1 EWEMTRG
8 VKFQVNGAVNYSN
21 SQSKNYMLG
30 GAVADKW
37 DFQTM
42 TIDQDNSSTPS
53 ILTQENDDALGLTF
67 YSTLSYKKSF
77 PEDHHFNLL
86 IGTSSEWN
94 RSRYLRGSATGFP
107 GNNTWELDAG
117 LGQPVVAGNSSGYTL
132 QSYFGRLDYNFKE
145 RYLVEATLRDDGS
158 SRFASGRRW
167 GLFPSFSGAWRLSE
181 EPFFKT
187 AGLSVLGNVKF
198 KASWGRLGNQ
208 NIGLYQFM
216 DLYGIGQ
223 NYIFGSTVTSGIA
236 PTSLSNPNIT
246 WETTTSANI
255 GTELS
260 FFNNQLDLEFDVFNN
275 KTNNIL
281 VQLPLA
287 SAYGSLI
294 APYQNAGIVQNKG
307 WELGGIYR
315 NKAGAF
321 RYSFN
326 GNISHTANKVLRFDD
341 NPNVIQSTGNN
352 SIIKQ
357 GQSINALFGYQAAG
371 IFQSRQDID
380 SWARQKPAGRNS
392 PGDLRYRDQNGDGI
406 IDDKDR
412 VIIGSTIPRYYYGFG
427 GDLSY
432 RNIGLNVLFQ
442 GVCGVQRYYNNL
454 WYTSAIRYR
463 RAINEVFV
471 NAWTPENTHTTVP
484 RLTTDANTDNTA
496 PSSYYVQN
504 GSFLRLKNVQLSYTL
519 RARWIKRSA
528 ISNLQ
533 IYANAQNLLTGT
545 KFNGLDPETA
555 NPTDYQV
562 EYPIVKIITFGLNA
576 TF

>member
-1 EWEMTRG
+1 M
-8 VKFQVNGAVNYSN
+8 
-21 SQSKNYMLG
+21 
-30 GAVADKW
+30 
-37 DFQTM
+37 
-42 TIDQDNSSTPS
+42 
-53 ILTQENDDALGLTF
+53 
-67 YSTLSYKKSF
+67 
-77 PEDHHFNLL
+77 
-86 IGTSSEWN
+86 
-94 RSRYLRGSATGFP
+94 
-107 GNNTWELDAG
+107 
-117 LGQPVVAGNSSGYTL
+117 
-132 QSYFGRLDYNFKE
+132 
-145 RYLVEATLRDDGS
+145 
-158 SRFASGRRW
+158 
-167 GLFPSFSGAWRLSE
+167 
-181 EPFFKT
+181 
-187 AGLSVLGNVKF
+187 
-198 KASWGRLGNQ
+198 LGNQ

-223 NYIFGSTVTSGIA
+223 NYIFGNTVTSGIA
-236 PTSLSNPNIT
+236 PTALSNPNIT

-287 SAYGSLI
+287 SAYGSLT

-307 WELGGIYR
+307 WELESVYRNGIGGI
-315 NKAGAF
+315 
-321 RYSFN
+321 RYSLN
-326 GNISHTANKVLRFDD
+326 GNISYTSNKVLRFND

-371 IFQSRQDID
+371 IFQSRQDIE
-380 SWARQKPAGRNS
+380 SWARQKPAGRNT
-392 PGDLRYRDQNGDGI
+392 PGDLRYKDQNGDGV

-412 VIIGSTIPRYYYGFG
+412 VIIGGTIPRYYYGFG
-427 GDLSY
+427 GDLFY
-432 RNIGLNVLFQ
+432 KNIGLNVLFQ

-471 NAWTPENTHTTVP
+471 HAWTPENTHTTIP

-496 PSSYYVQN
+496 PSSYYVQD

-519 RARWIKRSA
+519 RAKWIKRSA

-555 NPTDYQV
+555 TPTNYQV